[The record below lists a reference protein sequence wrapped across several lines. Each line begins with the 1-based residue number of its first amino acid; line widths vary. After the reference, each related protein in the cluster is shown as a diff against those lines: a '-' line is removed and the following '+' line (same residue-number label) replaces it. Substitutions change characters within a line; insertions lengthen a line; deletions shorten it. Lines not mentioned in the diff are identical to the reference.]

1 MDRLDEPTHLNWS
14 NATEAHPVDQSGRS
28 LTVATRVRI
37 PLGLLSFAV
46 TKDRLGGQECVD
58 LSTQQLGKFTVL
70 NRALEYMIRILLFTE
85 VEWIASAA

>member
-1 MDRLDEPTHLNWS
+1 
-14 NATEAHPVDQSGRS
+14 
-28 LTVATRVRI
+28 
-37 PLGLLSFAV
+37 LGLLSFAV